1 MIIRAK
7 RTLAS
12 MHNERNFSALDRR
25 IKEKESRKTFVKD
38 SKVSID
44 KPNNYQQYIDQF
56 IQRG

>member
-25 IKEKESRKTFVKD
+25 IQDKESRKNFVKG
-38 SKVSID
+38 SKVSLD
-44 KPNNYQQYIDQF
+44 KPSNYKDYVQQYIT
-56 IQRG
+56 RG

>member
-25 IKEKESRKTFVKD
+25 IQDKESRKVKG
-38 SKVSID
+38 SKISLD
-44 KPNNYQQYIDQF
+44 KPSNYKDYVQQYIK
-56 IQRG
+56 RG

>member
-25 IKEKESRKTFVKD
+25 IQDKELRKVKG
-38 SKVSID
+38 SKISLD
-44 KPNNYQQYIDQF
+44 KPSNYKDYVQQYIK
-56 IQRG
+56 RG

>member
-25 IKEKESRKTFVKD
+25 IQDKELRKVKG
-38 SKVSID
+38 SKISLD
-44 KPNNYQQYIDQF
+44 KPSNYKDYVQQYIT
-56 IQRG
+56 RG

>member
-25 IKEKESRKTFVKD
+25 IKEKDTKKIFVKG
-38 SKVSID
+38 SKVSSD
-44 KPNNYQQYIDQF
+44 KPQNYQDYIDQF
-56 IQRG
+56 ISRN